1 MPARRDARRRER
13 RAADRVSVKQRSQ
26 GPQPQVGADS
36 GVPAGSARVL
46 TVVFLVAL
54 AIRLTHLWQ
63 LREAPFFVH
72 LMGDSRGYDEWAQ
85 QVAAGDWLGTGVFY
99 QAPLYPYVI
108 GTLYALF
115 GRSLLFVRVVQAIIG
130 AGSCALIAAAGMKW
144 FGRRS
149 GVFSGLLLAAYAPAI
164 FFDALIQK
172 SVLDGLLVS
181 ALLLALA
188 VRRNSGVGRAVI
200 DGVLVGLLALSR
212 ENAIALLPVVVITVW
227 DRSRRLTAPLIVVGA
242 TALVLAPVAIR
253 NLVVG
258 GELHLTT
265 SQLGPNFYIGNSA
278 AATGKYVP
286 LVPERG
292 SFLFERQDATDVA
305 EASLGRRL
313 RPSEVS
319 RYWLDRGLDWIRSDP
334 GAWLRL
340 TGRKALLVVNGTEVV
355 DTEDIATHAEWSF
368 PLRVSAR
375 LLHFGIVAPLAFLGM
390 WITRRR
396 WRDLWPLYAFVGI
409 FALSVIA
416 FYVLDRYRY
425 PLVPVLML
433 FAGVGLH
440 EVVTYWK
447 THPFW
452 ERANTVSA
460 LAVALV
466 VCNLPLLSSSDIRAV
481 THYNIGV
488 ELDDAH
494 LDSQAEAEYRAAVAL
509 QPAWASPHTN
519 LAGLLGRRGEHEEAL
534 LEGREAVRLAPESTT
549 AHVNLGVALQSL
561 GRTHEAVDTLARAVE
576 LDPRDAGAHYNLA
589 EALIGVGQTKP
600 AMDHLRETIRLQPS
614 RSQAYSDLGI
624 LLCSEGHLAE
634 GIEQL
639 KIAVKLDPASREAA
653 ANLQHALELAR
664 QPR

>member
-1 MPARRDARRRER
+1 M
-13 RAADRVSVKQRSQ
+13 
-26 GPQPQVGADS
+26 
-36 GVPAGSARVL
+36 
-46 TVVFLVAL
+46 
-54 AIRLTHLWQ
+54 
-63 LREAPFFVH
+63 
-72 LMGDSRGYDEWAQ
+72 
-85 QVAAGDWLGTGVFY
+85 
-99 QAPLYPYVI
+99 
-108 GTLYALF
+108 
-115 GRSLLFVRVVQAIIG
+115 
-130 AGSCALIAAAGMKW
+130 
-144 FGRRS
+144 
-149 GVFSGLLLAAYAPAI
+149 
-164 FFDALIQK
+164 
-172 SVLDGLLVS
+172 
-181 ALLLALA
+181 
-188 VRRNSGVGRAVI
+188 
-200 DGVLVGLLALSR
+200 
-212 ENAIALLPVVVITVW
+212 
-227 DRSRRLTAPLIVVGA
+227 
-242 TALVLAPVAIR
+242 
-253 NLVVG
+253 
-258 GELHLTT
+258 
-265 SQLGPNFYIGNSA
+265 
-278 AATGKYVP
+278 P

-319 RYWLDRGLDWIRSDP
+319 RFWLDRGLGWIHSDP

-440 EVVTYWK
+440 EVVMYWK

-452 ERANTVSA
+452 ERASTVSA

-466 VCNLPLLSSSDIRAV
+466 VWNLPLQSSSDIRAV

-576 LDPRDAGAHYNLA
+576 LDPRDAGAHYSLA
-589 EALIGVGQTKP
+589 EALIGLGQTKP

-614 RSQAYSDLGI
+614 RLAGYNDLGI

-664 QPR
+664 QPPNSFLGETGFTCRCLRTATASITPGRIQTAVDPRRE